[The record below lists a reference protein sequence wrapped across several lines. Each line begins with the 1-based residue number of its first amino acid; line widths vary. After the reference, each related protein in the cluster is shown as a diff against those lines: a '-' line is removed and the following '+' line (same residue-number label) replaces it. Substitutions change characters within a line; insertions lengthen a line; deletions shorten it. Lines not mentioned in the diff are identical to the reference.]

1 MLAPFGTPQA
11 GAGALDGPLA
21 VDNYKRA
28 VYRPP
33 PARFMVD
40 MLPPAK
46 QGSQYSFGMRI
57 TPILSGD
64 RSSTSS
70 NESKTSNRSNVEYE
84 VWRRWEDCLWFQDT
98 LELEYSR
105 LARMKRQRLLAGKG
119 VKKDGFYL
127 QDRASS
133 WESLPPGP
141 EPNSVAQDIH
151 DIIPKLTK
159 KGTLFR
165 ASQAT
170 IEQRHSEFT
179 AFVEALFAEDV
190 PTLLAELRADRLATD
205 FFGYWRRDYDLAMKN
220 DRARS
225 GNRPS
230 KPRSSITNSV
240 LSSYFSN
247 GDSITD
253 TESVRSRS
261 ILSTSPSSPSSP
273 SFRTSRVSVS
283 TESYQYA
290 RAAQSKGNQKNKE
303 EFPKRRHT
311 TSSSTSSSGSSCNSR
326 HSMDSITSTIPGIR
340 EDVPL
345 TFDHNPQVES
355 QKDRFLQSL
364 PEDAELPIHS
374 DSESVPPSVRRPK
387 KRSSRDTL
395 YRRSARIFTVPPN
408 MNDLVDGLRTP
419 TAAQWSGTRGMPVRD
434 SWQTTGS
441 ASTYL
446 EGLNITIPDSPAH
459 IYHTS
464 RLSIGSIATFMT
476 DNSADAII
484 LRNQMP
490 SVSTRRSSFVR
501 KSTSIYTVAD
511 DGPWSD
517 GDEDLLDSCIFDAFP
532 MPAHLFPFQ
541 ERKTIKEEQP
551 GPSGSTSGHLPILPT
566 SPLRVK
572 IPDERRQ
579 SIPEDV
585 KSVISRSSYLSSPL
599 TPVPPSPTASTTSTE
614 FSSFTAASDFSGISV
629 DTVLSTSTATT
640 SVLAGNLTIKAAHN
654 HSIILLRVSRDT
666 EFGDVRKRIFDK
678 FLTQEK
684 ITLTEAFAIAF
695 VLQDTVES
703 RSPKGKS
710 RARSSSLGG
719 GSSPLVLV
727 TNQADWER
735 ALATTNSSK
744 ATVRVLDTFQE

>member
-40 MLPPAK
+40 ILPPTK

-57 TPILSGD
+57 TPILRGD
-64 RSSTSS
+64 RSSVSS
-70 NESKTSNRSNVEYE
+70 SESKLSTKSNVGYE
-84 VWRRWEDCLWFQDT
+84 AWRRWEDCLWFQDT

-141 EPNSVAQDIH
+141 EPNSVARDIH

-170 IEQRHSEFT
+170 IEQRHSELT

-190 PTLLAELRADRLATD
+190 PTLLAELRADRMVTD

-220 DRARS
+220 DQRS
-225 GNRPS
+225 GNKQS
-230 KPRSSITNSV
+230 KPRSSITSSV

-247 GDSITD
+247 GDNNTD
-253 TESVRSRS
+253 TESVQSRS
-261 ILSTSPSSPSSP
+261 SLSTSPSSPS
-273 SFRTSRVSVS
+273 FRASRISVS
-283 TESYQYA
+283 TEAYQYA
-290 RAAQSKGNQKNKE
+290 RAAKSKEKMKKE
-303 EFPKRRHT
+303 ELPTRRHT
-311 TSSSTSSSGSSCNSR
+311 TSSSTSSSGSSSNSR
-326 HSMDSITSTIPGIR
+326 HSMDSIASTIPGIR

-355 QKDRFLQSL
+355 QRDRFLQSL

-374 DSESVPPSVRRPK
+374 DSESIPPSVRRPK
-387 KRSSRDTL
+387 KRSSKDTL
-395 YRRSARIFTVPPN
+395 YRRSARIFTAPPN
-408 MNDLVDGLRTP
+408 INDIVDGLRTP
-419 TAAQWSGTRGMPVRD
+419 TAAQWSGTRGIRD

-441 ASTYL
+441 ATTYL
-446 EGLNITIPDSPAH
+446 EGLNIAIPDSPAH
-459 IYHTS
+459 IYHSS

-476 DNSADAII
+476 DSSADAII
-484 LRNQMP
+484 PRNRTP
-490 SVSTRRSSFVR
+490 SISTRRSSFMR
-501 KSTSIYTVAD
+501 KSRPLSIYTVTD

-541 ERKTIKEEQP
+541 ENNKTEFHESRSAS
-551 GPSGSTSGHLPILPT
+551 SGSRPETPLGHLPIIPT
-566 SPLRVK
+566 SPLHVE
-572 IPDERRQ
+572 ISDERLQ

-585 KSVISRSSYLSSPL
+585 QSVTSRLSSL
-599 TPVPPSPTASTTSTE
+599 SETCFTPVPPSPTTSTTSTE
-614 FSSFTAASDFSGISV
+614 FSSFTAASGISAS
-629 DTVLSTSTATT
+629 TTLSTSTAVT
-640 SVLAGNLTIKAAHN
+640 SVLSGNLTIKAAHN
-654 HSIILLRVSRDT
+654 QSIILLRTSRET
-666 EFGDVRKRIFDK
+666 EFAEVRQRIYDK
-678 FLTQEK
+678 FLAQEK

-695 VLQDTVES
+695 VLQDPGEP
-703 RSPKGKS
+703 RSSKGKG
-710 RARSSSLGG
+710 RARSNSLGG
-719 GSSPLVLV
+719 GSSQMILV
-727 TNQADWER
+727 TNQNDWDR
-735 ALATTNSSK
+735 ALATTESSK
-744 ATVRVLDTFQE
+744 ITVRVLDTFQE

>member
-253 TESVRSRS
+253 TES
-261 ILSTSPSSPSSP
+261 
-273 SFRTSRVSVS
+273 
-283 TESYQYA
+283 
-290 RAAQSKGNQKNKE
+290 SKGNQKKKE

-374 DSESVPPSVRRPK
+374 DSESIPPSVRRPK

-395 YRRSARIFTVPPN
+395 YRRSARIFTAPPN

-501 KSTSIYTVAD
+501 KSRPTSIYTVAD

-532 MPAHLFPFQ
+532 MPTHLFPFQ

-551 GPSGSTSGHLPILPT
+551 GPSGSTLGHLPIIPT
-566 SPLRVK
+566 SPLRVE

-585 KSVISRSSYLSSPL
+585 KSVISRSSYVSSPL

-629 DTVLSTSTATT
+629 DTALSTSTAMT

-654 HSIILLRVSRDT
+654 HSIILLRVSRET
-666 EFGDVRKRIFDK
+666 EFGDVRQRIFDK

-695 VLQDTVES
+695 VLQDTVEPLS
-703 RSPKGKS
+703 SKGKS
-710 RARSSSLGG
+710 RARSNSLGG
-719 GSSPLVLV
+719 GSSQLVLV
-727 TNQADWER
+727 TNQTDWER

>member
-33 PARFMVD
+33 PARFIVD
-40 MLPPAK
+40 MLAPTK

-57 TPILSGD
+57 TPILRGD

-70 NESKTSNRSNVEYE
+70 GDSKASNRSNVQYD

-119 VKKDGFYL
+119 VKRDGFYL

-165 ASQAT
+165 ASQVT
-170 IEQRHSEFT
+170 IEQRHSELT
-179 AFVEALFAEDV
+179 AFIEALFAESV
-190 PTLLAELRADRLATD
+190 PTLLAELRADRMVTD

-220 DRARS
+220 EHRS
-225 GNRPS
+225 GNTPS
-230 KPRSSITNSV
+230 KPRSSITSSV

-247 GDSITD
+247 GDNNTD
-253 TESVRSRS
+253 AESVLSGS
-261 ILSTSPSSPSSP
+261 ILSASPSSP
-273 SFRTSRVSVS
+273 SFRSSRISVS
-283 TESYQYA
+283 TEAYQYA
-290 RAAQSKGNQKNKE
+290 RTSKLKEKQKKMKDE
-303 EFPKRRHT
+303 PPKRRHT
-311 TSSSTSSSGSSCNSR
+311 TSSSISSSSSSSNSR
-326 HSMDSITSTIPGIR
+326 HSMDSIASIIPGIR
-340 EDVPL
+340 EEVPL
-345 TFDHNPQVES
+345 TFDHNPRVES

-364 PEDAELPIHS
+364 PEDAELPICS

-395 YRRSARIFTVPPN
+395 YRRSARIFTAPPN
-408 MNDLVDGLRTP
+408 MNDIVDGLRTP
-419 TAAQWSGTRGMPVRD
+419 TAAQWPGPLRIRD

-446 EGLNITIPDSPAH
+446 EGLNIAIPESPAH
-459 IYHTS
+459 IDHPS

-476 DNSADAII
+476 DNSADAVIPRSRTPNI
-484 LRNQMP
+484 
-490 SVSTRRSSFVR
+490 SARRSSFVR
-501 KSTSIYTVAD
+501 KSRPLSIYSVTD

-517 GDEDLLDSCIFDAFP
+517 GDEDLLDAYFFDTFP
-532 MPAHLFPFQ
+532 MPPRLLPSQAKGDIKTRKEQLDPFESLLGQ
-541 ERKTIKEEQP
+541 
-551 GPSGSTSGHLPILPT
+551 LPVIPT
-566 SPLRVK
+566 SPLQVD
-572 IPDERRQ
+572 IPDERLQ
-579 SIPEDV
+579 PIPEDV
-585 KSVISRSSYLSSPL
+585 RSIISSSSNLSSPL
-599 TPVPPSPTASTTSTE
+599 TPVPPSPTGSTTSTE
-614 FSSFTAASDFSGISV
+614 FSSFTAASDFSGFSV
-629 DTVLSTSTATT
+629 ITASSTSTA
-640 SVLAGNLTIKAAHN
+640 VLAGNLTIKAAHN
-654 HSIILLRVSRDT
+654 QSIILLRTSRQT
-666 EFGDVRKRIFDK
+666 EFSEVRRRIYDK
-678 FLTQEK
+678 FLVQEK

-695 VLQDTVES
+695 VLQDSEES

-710 RARSSSLGG
+710 RARSNSLGG
-719 GSSPLVLV
+719 SSQMILV
-727 TNQADWER
+727 TNQTDWER
-735 ALATTNSSK
+735 ALATTESSK
-744 ATVRVLDTFQE
+744 VTVRILDTFR